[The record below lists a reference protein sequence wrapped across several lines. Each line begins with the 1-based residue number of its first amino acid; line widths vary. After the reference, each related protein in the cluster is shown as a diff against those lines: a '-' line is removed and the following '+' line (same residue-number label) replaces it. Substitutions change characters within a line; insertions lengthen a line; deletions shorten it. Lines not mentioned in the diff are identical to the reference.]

1 MNKQYKLKTKNKY
14 NGVNVDLSLKND
26 GYKIKPKNKVKY
38 EGVTVNEML
47 VINQSF
53 IEKLLKRKI
62 GAKLNSYLQ
71 TIIVLLDDEDGE
83 DTGAGKISEF
93 ITELGHYREVI
104 KNNYKRY
111 LDNKYIELLLK
122 KIELLEYEAKKKLMQ
137 LNAYNY
143 SKLQS
148 LYEEEKEETRKRR

>member
-1 MNKQYKLKTKNKY
+1 MDKQYKLKTKNKY
-14 NGVNVDLSLKND
+14 NGVEVDLSPQKS
-26 GYKIKPKNKVKY
+26 GYKVKPKNKVKY
-38 EGVTVNEML
+38 EGVTVNEMF

-62 GAKLNSYLQ
+62 GAKLNNYLQ
-71 TIIVLLDDEDGE
+71 TIIELLDDDDAGS
-83 DTGAGKISEF
+83 GKISEF

-111 LDNKYIELLLK
+111 LNQKYIDLLLK
-122 KIELLEYEAKKKLMQ
+122 KIELLEYESKKKLMQ

-143 SKLQS
+143 SKLQN
-148 LYEEEKEETRKRR
+148 LYEEEKETRKTR

>member
-14 NGVNVDLSLKND
+14 NGVNVDLSLKNG
-26 GYKIKPKNKVKY
+26 GYKVKPKNKVKY
-38 EGVTVNEML
+38 EGVTVNEMMI
-47 VINQSF
+47 INQSL

-62 GAKLNSYLQ
+62 GTKLNSYLQ
-71 TIIVLLDDEDGE
+71 TIIELLDDEDAG
-83 DTGAGKISEF
+83 TGKISEF

-148 LYEEEKEETRKRR
+148 LYEEEEKETRKRR